1 MTKPWIGLVLAI
13 VALMVACY
21 FFLPRGYGPVS
32 NEAYQ
37 FAKAL
42 YGAALEHSEERMSII
57 EERLDK
63 DLESLTPN
71 EQRWLQAMVDDGRA
85 GRWTRVTAAARQ
97 MMEDQITR

>member
-42 YGAALEHSEERMSII
+42 YGAALEHSEEKRKPSSALSLGHVSI
-57 EERLDK
+57 
-63 DLESLTPN
+63 
-71 EQRWLQAMVDDGRA
+71 
-85 GRWTRVTAAARQ
+85 
-97 MMEDQITR
+97 